1 MNWRRVMPESAVAGC
16 FDIDGLLRAVP
27 GAHKQILAREL
38 LVLCDAGGPG
48 MRNNWQFGLQAG
60 KLITMLAFKA
70 ATIKNLFRLRRMPG
84 PEADSRDANCHLT
97 LAQPQ
102 RR

>member
-1 MNWRRVMPESAVAGC
+1 
-16 FDIDGLLRAVP
+16 
-27 GAHKQILAREL
+27 
-38 LVLCDAGGPG
+38 

-60 KLITMLAFKA
+60 KLITMLALKA

-84 PEADSRDANCHLT
+84 PEADSRDASCHLT